1 MGHHHDVRRSDL
13 DRPHC
18 AGTLRHEP
26 VGVGRDRVVL
36 RADDEPRRNRPPG
49 GRSGRLPERVDVDR
63 SLHREHRRSRRPI
76 DVSREALIAG
86 SGMPYSIIRAT
97 QFFEFFQR
105 IAQDSTEGDTVR
117 LPDALIQ
124 PMAADDVAA
133 AVGRVAVGSRL
144 QSRRFRVSIGCSLR

>member
-1 MGHHHDVRRSDL
+1 
-13 DRPHC
+13 
-18 AGTLRHEP
+18 
-26 VGVGRDRVVL
+26 
-36 RADDEPRRNRPPG
+36 
-49 GRSGRLPERVDVDR
+49 
-63 SLHREHRRSRRPI
+63 LHREHRRSRRPI